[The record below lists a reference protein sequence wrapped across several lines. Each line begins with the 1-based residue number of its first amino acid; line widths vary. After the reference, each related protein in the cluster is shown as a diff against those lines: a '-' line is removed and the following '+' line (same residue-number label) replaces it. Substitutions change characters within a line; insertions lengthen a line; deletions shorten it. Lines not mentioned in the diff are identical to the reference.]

1 VLKWVPVDKLTDE
14 EKKEWKDEQ
23 QKINGSFVL
32 GSTKDDEM
40 ELSENDQNA
49 DGHII
54 KTKHLNDSNAETMER
69 IDASHTEKDEEDGI
83 I

>member
-1 VLKWVPVDKLTDE
+1 MLKWVPVEELTDE

-23 QKINGSFVL
+23 QKISGSFVL

-40 ELSENDQNA
+40 ELSENDQNVE
-49 DGHII
+49 GNIVET
-54 KTKHLNDSNAETMER
+54 KTLNDSDAEIMER
-69 IDASHTEKDEEDGI
+69 IDASHKEKDEEDGI